1 MRNPRWREWRRFLL
15 ATLAVALAYSA
26 VEYLVVWGY
35 LRLSYTGWRADDA
48 AEEYAQEA
56 TAVAASS
63 RASEAAL
70 SPEHAPIIFQLGVR
84 YGYTS
89 QWVAGVWATPR
100 PQSVDRSLQEM
111 KLFAQ
116 ALGLGAIEPLAARSG
131 YGFDDMT
138 QRLENDVGG
147 VAARLEDITSLR
159 LRHLFMLG
167 VHAGNQF
174 AMLEASSDV
183 IVPAA
188 AKWIGMHGTLAGVRQ
203 PMWRALARVNSSN
216 LSGARDD
223 YRAAIAKLDQDLL
236 RTALSMAKK

>member
-1 MRNPRWREWRRFLL
+1 VRNPRWREWRRFLL
-15 ATLAVALAYSA
+15 ATLALALAYSA
-26 VEYLVVWGY
+26 VEYLVLWGY
-35 LRLSYTGWRADDA
+35 LRLSYTSWRADHV

-70 SPEHAPIIFQLGVR
+70 SPEHPPIIFQLGVR
-84 YGYTS
+84 YGYAS
-89 QWVAGVWATPR
+89 QWVAGIWATPR

-111 KLFAQ
+111 QLFAQ
-116 ALGLGAIEPLAARSG
+116 ALGLGEIEPLAARSG
-131 YGFDDMT
+131 RGFDDMT
-138 QRLENDVGG
+138 QRLENDAGG
-147 VAARLEDITSLR
+147 VAARLEHITSLR

-188 AKWIGMHGTLAGVRQ
+188 KWIGMHGTLAGVRQ
-203 PMWRALARVNSSN
+203 PMWRALARVNASN
-216 LSGARDD
+216 LSGARTD
-223 YRAAIAKLDQDLL
+223 YRAAIAELDQDLL
-236 RTALSMAKK
+236 RTALSAAKK